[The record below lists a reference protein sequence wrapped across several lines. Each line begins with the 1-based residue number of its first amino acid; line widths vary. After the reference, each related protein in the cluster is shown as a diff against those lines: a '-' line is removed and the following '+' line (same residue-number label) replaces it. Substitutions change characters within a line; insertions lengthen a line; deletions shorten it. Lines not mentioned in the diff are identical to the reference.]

1 MEHNQDNGVDAQQ
14 SMPSTKDL
22 ASGDLGFVVEKG
34 LAVDAR
40 SASGDL
46 HISEGLAASCRVHL
60 TTKDPDPKHRLALV
74 ECTYDGATNRIVIDT
89 KAGQSPSASGPSS
102 IKKALTRWIGNVR
115 HDVDIELEVPAGAS
129 VRFRTATGD
138 LRAEVEL
145 SGLNVASASGDV
157 SLGVVSGPLKFQS
170 ASGSL
175 SVEGVAGP
183 VEAKSASGDVRIG
196 EVSGDLSVQTVSG
209 DVSLTLSSPAKTKV
223 NSVSGDVEVEVRRG
237 LLLELDANTIS
248 GELSSEI
255 ALDGAQGSGATESA
269 LQLKVRTVSGDVK
282 VRRA

>member
-1 MEHNQDNGVDAQQ
+1 MEHNQDNEVDAQQ
-14 SMPSTKDL
+14 STPSTQDA
-22 ASGDLGFVVEKG
+22 ASGDAGFVVEKG
-34 LAVDAR
+34 LAVDVR

-46 HISEGLAASCRVHL
+46 HITEGAPASCRVHL
-60 TTKDPDPKHRLALV
+60 TTNDPDSTRRLALV
-74 ECTYDGATNRIVIDT
+74 ECTYDVATNRIVVDT
-89 KAGQSPSASGPSS
+89 KAGQTPSVSGPSS
-102 IKKALTRWIGNVR
+102 IKKALSRWIDNVR
-115 HDVDIELEVPAGAS
+115 HDVDIELELPAGAS
-129 VRFRTATGD
+129 VRFRTASGD
-138 LRAEVEL
+138 MRGRVGL

-223 NSVSGDVEVEVRRG
+223 NSVSGDVAVEVRRG

-255 ALDGAQGSGATESA
+255 ALDGAQGSGGAESA
-269 LQLKVRTVSGDVK
+269 LQLKVRTISGDVK